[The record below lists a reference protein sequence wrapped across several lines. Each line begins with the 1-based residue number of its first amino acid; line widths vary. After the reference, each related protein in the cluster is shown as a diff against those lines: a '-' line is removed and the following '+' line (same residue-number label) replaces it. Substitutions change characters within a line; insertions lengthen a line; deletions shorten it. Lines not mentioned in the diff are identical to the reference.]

1 LLHGTT
7 LGLELVKEFQVQ
19 TQSLINYAEL
29 IVLESESTFTKV
41 HTELCKIDVELQ
53 TILCRVDKIEATQ
66 IQHERSIDNLNDK
79 TEEITA
85 SLASVQSAEV
95 ENKQF
100 IQDLDGKQRKTT
112 QQVQKMGLDISE
124 IKEDIE
130 EIKQTNSG
138 QSPRGKVFFFPPNR
152 VEHFVGRRYELKKLK
167 EGFFTQKNGYVS
179 QAISGLG
186 GCGKT
191 TLSIEFAWL
200 FQEMYPGGVF
210 WMSAESN
217 ETLQNSISK
226 LAIFIDT
233 VGKNSKETLNKTLK
247 WLSLLE
253 RRWLLVLDNVD
264 GEEVSGNIKELVLGA
279 WKHCSCGHFII
290 TSRRNPTEINE
301 SFNISDANCIFLE
314 SLSDAEAKVFLQ
326 KRTGCSTEDS
336 NDHIAELVIELG
348 GLPLVLEQAGAHIKA
363 LNCTFEQYIERFK
376 KKRLKL
382 LRPLRDKSIDGIQ
395 KNRLDVTTTWQLNI
409 EYIKIQS
416 KNEDL
421 GSAAIT
427 VMEIVSFLFA
437 DNIPV
442 DIINVG
448 MPQID
453 DDDFIDAL
461 QDSLGVKQIV
471 EILTRFSL
479 FRKCDQDTLS
489 VHRLVQEVIR
499 NNIDDPIQLKR
510 VLGYATRMVNKALQ
524 SNESP
529 YNTLV
534 TGNGE
539 SDMRGSLYMWGKL
552 AENSNVLKRH
562 LIKFSQKFPDY
573 TDVFFNEETCKILQ
587 SSGIYHSINQRQDEA
602 LSDQDQML
610 HVIASLN
617 LTGDKAKEL
626 TSIQLP
632 LFEKDRIRIQNCIA
646 AISCEDVPQNGSVRG
661 EPVSTDQLRILGNE
675 AYQENR
681 MEDAIRYYSEAITA
695 SPKETIDHCLL
706 SNRSLLYLI
715 KKDYV
720 NALVDAEKCIEINPC
735 FCKGYYRKA
744 CAIAK
749 LIKRKMIPAEMES
762 AGFASACIAAS
773 LNKDYLLE
781 YKMKINDHVIN
792 CKFVT
797 EKNNLGDAI
806 AELTGRP
813 FTTYILQKGH
823 YYLEGGTL
831 VAKSVQIIGLGTG
844 VHIDIRDGLFI
855 TPFSVH
861 NYGFELNC
869 ETNITVHFENVNFP
883 AGCGQII
890 VNRNVVVTFYR
901 CMFSNGLRGCDSY
914 PDCTGGKGCI
924 NPIGCRQIDDLSM
937 LGDVKSGKPGCAAI
951 CARLGGKVFIEK
963 CIFERC
969 GGGGVLCTDDGT
981 VMEIKRSTFSKNR
994 QMGIEARN
1002 GGRVIAVDNV
1012 IANNQTHGVA
1022 IGPRGSAI
1030 LERNIIENNNNE
1042 GIWCGG
1048 SAKNDNPFFDIPK
1061 EVSKAVIRH
1070 NIISHNGL
1078 SGILLN
1084 GGIYDLYGN
1093 KILDNW
1099 LWGIVVKSQSSANI
1113 INNDIFENKCGG
1125 IRIGI
1130 NYSASVILDGN
1141 TIHDHHT
1148 GPAIDTPSIESL
1160 ESCIAGM
1167 GLYSKPVLITNRNFF
1182 QNNEKGQQHPTS
1194 MIQLVKTCCYCHIPN
1209 DNLLTCTKCRKA
1221 TYCSKI
1227 CQAKHWSHHKSL
1239 CKLIFELY
1247 TVEIKMSET
1256 QSFNEFVIN
1265 TIGGERTNILF
1276 IHDPKRIKDREGP
1289 RPDRKTS
1296 KCFVVKIQACKEYVH
1311 CNPKQKIMLYD
1322 KTLDLHIVLSNPQLY
1337 HLLHQCGVL
1346 ETEKFT
1352 IKAFFCNASF
1362 KQNGTILCIQTD
1374 NLPPYDKW

>member
-1 LLHGTT
+1 M
-7 LGLELVKEFQVQ
+7 
-19 TQSLINYAEL
+19 
-29 IVLESESTFTKV
+29 IVFESESAFTKV
-41 HTELCKIDVELQ
+41 HTELCKIDLEIQ
-53 TILCRVDKIEATQ
+53 TILCRIDKIEATQ
-66 IQHERSIDNLNDK
+66 IQHERSIDNLDDK
-79 TEEITA
+79 AEEITT
-85 SLASVQSAEV
+85 SLAHVKSAEV
-95 ENKQF
+95 ENKQL
-100 IQDLDGKQRKTT
+100 IQDLDGQQRGTT
-112 QQVQKMGLDISE
+112 QQVKKMGLDILYIRDKQGDDTNRINEFADDISE

-130 EIKQTNSG
+130 EIKQTTSR
-138 QSPRGKVFFFPPNR
+138 QRPRGKVFFFPPNR
-152 VEHFVGRRYELKKLK
+152 VEYFVGREYELKKLK

-191 TLSIEFAWL
+191 TLSIEYAWL

-226 LAIFIDT
+226 LAIFVDT
-233 VGKNSKETLNKTLK
+233 VGKNSKETLTKTLK

-253 RRWLLVLDNVD
+253 GRWLLVLDNVD
-264 GEEVSGNIKELVLGA
+264 GEEVSGNIKELILGA

-301 SFNISDANCIFLE
+301 SFNISDGNCIFLE

-326 KRTGCSTEDS
+326 KRTGCSTDGS
-336 NDHIAELVIELG
+336 NGHIAELVMELG
-348 GLPLVLEQAGAHIKA
+348 GLPLALEQAGAHIKA
-363 LNCTFEQYIERFK
+363 LKCTFEQYIERFK

-395 KNRLDVTTTWQLNI
+395 KERLAVATTWHLNI

-416 KNEDL
+416 EDEGL

-437 DNIPV
+437 DDIPV

-479 FRKCDQDTLS
+479 FQIYDQDTLS

-499 NNIDDPIQLKR
+499 NDIDDPIQLKR

-539 SDMRGSLYMWGKL
+539 SDMRGRLYMWGKL
-552 AENSNVLKRH
+552 AANANVLKRH
-562 LIKFSQKFPDY
+562 LKKFSQKCTDD

-587 SSGIYHSINQRQDEA
+587 SSAVYHSINQRQDEA

-610 HVIASLN
+610 HVITSLN
-617 LTGDKAKEL
+617 LSGDKVKEL
-626 TSIQLP
+626 TSIKIP
-632 LFEKDRIRIQNCIA
+632 LLEKDRIRIQNCIA
-646 AISCEDVPQNGSVRG
+646 TISCDDAPQNESVRG

-675 AYQENR
+675 AYRENR
-681 MEDAIRYYSEAITA
+681 NEDAIRYYSEAITA
-695 SPKETIDHCLL
+695 SPKETIDTRLL
-706 SNRSLLYLI
+706 SNRSLLYLT

-735 FCKGYYRKA
+735 FWKGHYWKA
-744 CAIAK
+744 YAIAN
-749 LIKRKMIPAEMES
+749 LIKRKMIPEEMEA
-762 AGFASACIAAS
+762 AGLASACIAGN
-773 LNKDYLLE
+773 LNKDCLLE
-781 YKMKINDHVIN
+781 YKMKINYPVIN
-792 CKFVT
+792 YKFVT
-797 EKNNLGDAI
+797 EKENLGDAI
-806 AELTGRP
+806 AELRDRP
-813 FTTYILQKGH
+813 FTTCILQKGH
-823 YYLEGGTL
+823 YYLEGGVLTT
-831 VAKSVQIIGLGTG
+831 KSVQVIGLETG
-844 VHIDIRDGLFI
+844 VHIDTGRGLLI
-855 TPFSVH
+855 SPISVD
-861 NYGFELNC
+861 NFEFEFNC
-869 ETNITVHFENVNFP
+869 ETNITVHFENVNFT
-883 AGCGQII
+883 AGGSQISVI
-890 VNRNVVVTFYR
+890 RNAVATFYR
-901 CMFSNGLRGCDSY
+901 CMFSNGQIGCDNF
-914 PDCTGGKGCI
+914 PDCMGGKGCI
-924 NPIGCRQIDDLSM
+924 NPIGCRQIDDLSI
-937 LGDVKSGKPGCAAI
+937 LGDVINGEVGYAAI
-951 CARLGGKVFIEK
+951 CARLGGKVAIEN

-969 GGGGVLCTDDGT
+969 GGGGVLCVDDGT
-981 VMEIKRSTFSKNR
+981 LMEIKRSTFSKNR
-994 QMGIEARN
+994 QMGIEARK
-1002 GGRVIAVDNV
+1002 GGMVIAVDNV
-1012 IANNQTHGVA
+1012 ITNNQFHGVA

-1030 LERNIIENNNNE
+1030 LEGNLIENNNQE

-1048 SAKNDNPFFDIPK
+1048 SADNERAIVYIPK
-1061 EVSKAVIRH
+1061 EESNAVIRH

-1078 SGILLN
+1078 SGISLD

-1099 LWGIVVKSQSSANI
+1099 LWGIMVKSQSSAYI

-1141 TIHDHHT
+1141 TVRDHHS
-1148 GPAIDTPSIESL
+1148 GPAIHTPSSDVSL
-1160 ESCIAGM
+1160 ISTVAGM
-1167 GLYSKPVLITNRNFF
+1167 RVYSKPVLITNRNLFL
-1182 QNNEKGQQHPTS
+1182 NNDKGVQHPTS
-1194 MIQLVKTCCYCHIPN
+1194 MLQLVKTCCYCHMRK
-1209 DNLLTCTKCRKA
+1209 DNLLTCSKCRKA
-1221 TYCSKI
+1221 TYCSKN
-1227 CQAKHWSHHKSL
+1227 CQVNHWSHHKSL
-1239 CKLIFELY
+1239 CKLVCESY

-1256 QSFNEFVIN
+1256 KSFIEFVDN
-1265 TIGGERTNILF
+1265 TIGGERAYMYFFL
-1276 IHDPKRIKDREGP
+1276 DPKRIKVRKGP

-1296 KCFVVKIQACKEYVH
+1296 KCFVVKIQSGKEYGH
-1311 CNPKQKIMLYD
+1311 YNPKKVIMLHD
-1322 KTLDLHIVLSNPQLY
+1322 KTLYLHIVFSNPQLY
-1337 HLLHQCGVL
+1337 HLIHECGVL
-1346 ETEKFT
+1346 ETETFT
-1352 IKAFFCNASF
+1352 IKAIFCNASF
-1362 KQNGTILCIQTD
+1362 KQNGTILCIYTD
-1374 NLPPYDKW
+1374 NLSPYDTW